1 MFRTIEDAVTLLRH
15 ESAGTARVLVALT
28 DESLSHHSSERQRTI
43 GELAWH
49 IVVSQR
55 EIAGRTGLEWNAPS
69 KKDRSPRSVATIHS
83 VYVDSA
89 KALLSALER
98 QWTDETLRTE
108 DEIYGERWRRGRT
121 LLVMLLHEVH
131 HRGQL
136 TALMRGAGLRVPGV
150 YGPSADERES

>member
-1 MFRTIEDAVTLLRH
+1 MFRTVGDAVTLLRH
-15 ESAGTARVLVALT
+15 ETASTARVLAALT
-28 DESLSHHSSERQRTI
+28 DESLSHRWSERQRTI

-55 EIAGRTGLEWNAPS
+55 GIVGKTGLEWNSPS
-69 KKDRSPRSVATIHS
+69 KTGPSPGSAAGIHS

-89 KALLSALER
+89 KAFLSALER
-98 QWTDETLRTE
+98 EWTDETLAID
-108 DEIYGERWRRGRT
+108 DEIYGERWSRGRT

>member
-1 MFRTIEDAVTLLRH
+1 MMMRYVDDALRLLRH
-15 ESAGTARVLVALT
+15 ETASTARVLAALT
-28 DESLSHHSSERQRTI
+28 DETLSHRWSERQRSI

-55 EIAGRTGLEWNAPS
+55 EIVGKTGLEWHAPS
-69 KKDRSPRSVATIHS
+69 KKVASPGTAAGIHS

-89 KALLSALER
+89 KEFLSVLER
-98 QWTDETLRTE
+98 AWTDETLAIE
-108 DEIYGERWRRGRT
+108 DEIYGERWSRGKT

-136 TALMRGAGLRVPGV
+136 TALMRGAGLTVPGI
-150 YGPSADERES
+150 YGPSGDERE

>member
-1 MFRTIEDAVTLLRH
+1 MFKTLEDALTLLRH
-15 ESAGTARVLVALT
+15 EAASTARVLAALT
-28 DESLSHHSSERQRTI
+28 DDSLSHRWSERQRTV

-55 EIAGRTGLEWNAPS
+55 EIVGKTGLEWNAPT
-69 KKDRSPRSVATIHS
+69 KKDPSPGSAASLHS
-83 VYVDSA
+83 IYVDSG

-98 QWTDETLRTE
+98 QWTDETLAVE
-108 DEIYGERWRRGRT
+108 DEIYGERWSRGRT
-121 LLVMLLHEVH
+121 LSVMLLHEVH